1 MRGRVA
7 GRAGRAG
14 AIAVVL
20 KKELVDALRDR
31 RTIFAALLSSVFI
44 GPVLLVA
51 LSGLVASLEARA
63 ERREV
68 HIVDAGR
75 VPSLVNWFERNTFT
89 VQPVDGA
96 SDWERSLRDGT
107 RSEAVVLAPA
117 GFEEAVV
124 RGEQPLVEVVH
135 DSTNQRSQAS
145 AGRIERVLEGYARE
159 RSTILLALRGASAQ
173 VLVPFEVES
182 RDLANAEARSTRLT
196 GMLPFFVMMAV
207 LYGALA
213 AALDTTAG
221 ERERGSL
228 EPLLMTP
235 AERWTLVCGKW
246 AAVATVAMMIAVLSC
261 FSFLPGQW
269 LLRGD
274 TLAALFR
281 FGPRE
286 ATLFLAVLLP
296 FAAAISA
303 VLMAVAIRSRTFKEA
318 QASSTVVVLAV
329 SLLPLVSVF
338 NLGAEAPWHVWVPAL
353 AQNVLMNR
361 VLRGED
367 LSLLQ
372 VLVPL
377 GVSAAI
383 AAAGVAFVA
392 RSLRRAALQ

>member
-1 MRGRVA
+1 MLSAVL
-7 GRAGRAG
+7 
-14 AIAVVL
+14 VVL
-20 KKELVDALRDR
+20 RKELVDALRDR

-51 LSGLVASLEARA
+51 LSSLVASLEARA

-68 HIVDAGR
+68 HIVDAAR

-89 VQPVDGA
+89 VHPVDAA
-96 SDWERSLRDGT
+96 SDWERALRDGVQT
-107 RSEAVVLAPA
+107 EAVVLAPA

-124 RGEQPLVEVVH
+124 RGEQPVVEVVH

-159 RSTILLALRGASAQ
+159 RSTILLALRGVSAQ
-173 VLVPFEVES
+173 VLLPFEVES

-235 AERWTLVCGKW
+235 AQRWTLVAGKW

-269 LLRGD
+269 LLRSD

-372 VLVPL
+372 VLAPL

-383 AAAGVAFVA
+383 AVAGVAFVA

>member
-1 MRGRVA
+1 
-7 GRAGRAG
+7 
-14 AIAVVL
+14 VV
-20 KKELVDALRDR
+20 V
-31 RTIFAALLSSVFI
+31 
-44 GPVLLVA
+44 
-51 LSGLVASLEARA
+51 
-63 ERREV
+63 
-68 HIVDAGR
+68 
-75 VPSLVNWFERNTFT
+75 
-89 VQPVDGA
+89 
-96 SDWERSLRDGT
+96 
-107 RSEAVVLAPA
+107 APA
-117 GFEEAVV
+117 DFEEAVA
-124 RGEQPLVEVVH
+124 RGEQPVVEVVH
-135 DSTNQRSQAS
+135 DSTNQRSLAS

-159 RSTILLALRGASAQ
+159 RATILLALRGVSSQ
-173 VLVPFEVES
+173 VLAPFDVES

-235 AERWTLVCGKW
+235 ADAWTLVAGKW
-246 AAVATVAMMIAVLSC
+246 AAVATVAMAIAVLSC

-269 LLRGD
+269 LLRSD

-286 ATLFLAVLLP
+286 AAMFLAVLLP
-296 FAAAISA
+296 FAAAVSA
-303 VLMAVAIRSRTFKEA
+303 VLMAVAIKSRSFKEA

-367 LSLLQ
+367 LTAVQ

-377 GVSAAI
+377 GVSLAI